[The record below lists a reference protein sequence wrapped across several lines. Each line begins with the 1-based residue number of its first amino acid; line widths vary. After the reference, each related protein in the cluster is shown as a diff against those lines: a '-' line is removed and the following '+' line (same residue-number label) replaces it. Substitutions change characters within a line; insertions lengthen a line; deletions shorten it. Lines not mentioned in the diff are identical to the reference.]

1 MLSVRTESVHGT
13 MWIHA
18 CYDDCGLTL
27 LQSYIVR
34 WVHVSAAH
42 SISWSVQPH
51 KKSINFGIFKHP
63 GNKQTDTPAL
73 STSETLDTPPTP
85 TTPVGDDDGKKR
97 RGSVAKHD
105 ATTVMEKLQNIGLKC
120 VEWHGNCE
128 ADKVSMGTYDVPE
141 GAGGMY
147 GLVFDNT
154 FSKTIS
160 KTATFVL
167 MTHPSNCPPKSKAQL
182 HYSQAISADAVSNG
196 GRPGS
201 SAKSHAP
208 SIDSFQKELGLH
220 TSAEAGSLRDR
231 RSTVSRRML
240 ETDKIHAGILWK
252 KRRKRGQGYAKR
264 FFSLDLTSSTLS
276 YYKDRHSSAL
286 RGAVP
291 LSLAAIGA
299 DEKTREFSVDSGAE
313 VWHLKAGNSKE
324 FDGWREALERASSM
338 TISTPGPA
346 TPAVLFTKSPFASSL
361 DPSGDRE
368 WERVEQLVGRVSGT
382 RDAVRRLAQ
391 DTDLKSGPSTG
402 GPAPN
407 GSAAASPSSIESS
420 SNPFFLETDDHTSER
435 LPFWKRK
442 ASNSNAGSPSPS
454 GLFRRKTSAQQLAV
468 PGSAAVPLSP
478 APGSMNTPRR
488 RPPTSGGR
496 EQPNDEI
503 HERCMALLRDL
514 DAVVTDFADL
524 LRESKTRRLPSP
536 VQGFAS
542 RLSID
547 SIASQEFFDAEEDNA
562 QPQQLLNIRRYSDD
576 SDTKEDDFKD
586 IISEAGDSESSSDAG
601 DLNRAVSVNTPDL
614 SSAGPSL
621 YPARPLALSGLA
633 KSQIDYRT
641 TIPPPKQPPPS
652 LIGFLRKNA
661 GKDLSTV
668 SMPVSA
674 NEPLSA
680 LQRLAEAFE
689 STELL
694 NAAATLSGPERSEE
708 RLLYV
713 AAFAVSNFASNR
725 VKERAIRK
733 PFNPML
739 GETYELVRADLGFR
753 FVSEKVCH
761 RPVRMAFQADALDG
775 SWSLSQSPQ
784 ATQKFWGKSAELNT
798 EGKMRL
804 VLHSVENGERYSWSL
819 ATCFL
824 RNVIAGEKYIEPV
837 ASMTIVNET
846 TGMKA
851 VATFKAAGLFSGRS
865 EDVSIALYSASETT
879 PLSLGLTGKWTTSLS
894 RTDNSSVIWTAG
906 PLVPDAT
913 KVYGFTSF
921 AATLNQLP
929 DAEKK
934 LLPPTDSRLRPDQRA
949 LEDGHL
955 DEAEGLKARLEER
968 QRGRRKVLEGHGAEW
983 QPHFFELVDD
993 AGEEEEEVWRLK
1005 TGKDG
1010 YWESRERGG
1019 WESISRVFET

>member
-1 MLSVRTESVHGT
+1 M
-13 MWIHA
+13 
-18 CYDDCGLTL
+18 
-27 LQSYIVR
+27 
-34 WVHVSAAH
+34 
-42 SISWSVQPH
+42 
-51 KKSINFGIFKHP
+51 
-63 GNKQTDTPAL
+63 
-73 STSETLDTPPTP
+73 
-85 TTPVGDDDGKKR
+85 
-97 RGSVAKHD
+97 AKHD
-105 ATTVMEKLQNIGLKC
+105 ATTVMEKLQNIGLRC
-120 VEWHGNCE
+120 VEWTGNCE

-154 FSKTIS
+154 FSKTVS

-167 MTHPSNCPPKSKAQL
+167 MTHPTNCPPKSKAQL
-182 HYSQAISADAVSNG
+182 HYSQALSVDAASNG
-196 GRPGS
+196 GRPTS
-201 SAKSHAP
+201 SLRPHTA
-208 SIDSFQKELGLH
+208 SIDSLPKEMGLH
-220 TSAEAGSLRDR
+220 TSVDGGSVKNR
-231 RSTVSRRML
+231 RNTVGKRML
-240 ETDKIHAGILWK
+240 DTDKIHAGILWK
-252 KRRKRGQGYAKR
+252 KRRKRGQGYARR

-313 VWHLKAGNSKE
+313 VWHLKAGNKRE
-324 FDGWREALERASSM
+324 FDGWREALEKASS
-338 TISTPGPA
+338 TLIATPGPA
-346 TPAVLFTKSPFASSL
+346 TPAVLFTKSPFGSSL
-361 DPSGDRE
+361 DPNGDHE

-391 DTDLKSGPSTG
+391 DTDLRSGPSTG

-420 SNPFFLETDDHTSER
+420 SNPFFMETDDHMSEK

-442 ASNSNAGSPSPS
+442 PSSGGSPRPS
-454 GLFRRKTSAQQLAV
+454 SLFRRKTSAQQLAV
-468 PGSAAVPLSP
+468 PGTTSVPLSP
-478 APGSMNTPRR
+478 VPG
-488 RPPTSGGR
+488 PTSIPKR
-496 EQPNDEI
+496 RQPASHASQIPADDV
-503 HERCMALLRDL
+503 HDRCMALLRDL
-514 DAVVTDFADL
+514 DAVVTDFSAL
-524 LRESKTRRLPSP
+524 LKESKSRRLPPP
-536 VQGFAS
+536 VQASTS

-547 SIASQEFFDAEEDNA
+547 SISSQEFFDAEEDN
-562 QPQQLLNIRRYSDD
+562 PQTKHLLNIRRSSDA
-576 SDTKEDDFKD
+576 SDTNEDDFQD

-601 DLNRAVSVNTPDL
+601 DLNRAVSVSAPNASP
-614 SSAGPSL
+614 AGPSL
-621 YPARPLALSGLA
+621 YPARPTTLSGVA
-633 KSQIDYRT
+633 KPQIEYRT
-641 TIPPPKQPPPS
+641 TISPPKQPPPS

-668 SMPVSA
+668 TMPVSA

-680 LQRLAEAFE
+680 LQRLAETFE

-694 NAAATLSGPERSEE
+694 NAAASMSSPDKSED

-775 SWSLSQSPQ
+775 SWSVAQSPQ
-784 ATQKFWGKSAELNT
+784 AVQKFWGKSAELNT

-804 VLHSVENGERYSWSL
+804 VLHSIENGERYSWSL

-865 EDVSIALYSASETT
+865 EDVSVALYSASSTT
-879 PLSLGLTGKWTTSLS
+879 PLPLGVTGKWTTSLS
-894 RTDNSSVIWTAG
+894 RTDDSSIVWSAG
-906 PLVPDAT
+906 PLVPDAP
-913 KVYGFTSF
+913 KVFGFTSF
-921 AATLNQLP
+921 AAALNQLT

-968 QRGRRKVLEGHGAEW
+968 QRGRRKVLEDHGTEW
-983 QPHFFELVDD
+983 QSQFFEIVPGV
-993 AGEEEEEVWRLK
+993 GEEGEEVWRLK
-1005 TGKDG
+1005 SAKNG
-1010 YWESRERGG
+1010 YWESRERGS
-1019 WESISRVFET
+1019 WESVSRVFET